1 MNMVEYSIS
10 RNHNNQQIKMDE
22 MNQGT
27 AHPTER
33 ATKDEAQTMDSKGM
47 GVSKPTERVNRKS
60 EDEASER
67 RRQYREEREQELK
80 DTLPR
85 PSALRRPPRG

>member
-1 MNMVEYSIS
+1 
-10 RNHNNQQIKMDE
+10 MDE
-22 MNQGT
+22 MKQGT

-33 ATKDEAQTMDSKGM
+33 ATK
-47 GVSKPTERVNRKS
+47 
-60 EDEASER
+60 DEASER

-85 PSALRRPPRG
+85 PSALSRNDTGA